1 MSALSSSA
9 IIRQWAAPFTALLIT
24 ATVVWWAWPESLPLW
39 RSIAIISAWAGSG
52 LLAASLMLMVREP
65 HVARLLGGLEN
76 MYRWHHRSGIVA
88 YVLLLCHPL
97 ALTLDDWLEAPQ
109 LAWQMLAPWAH
120 SWPVWL
126 GWAALL
132 LLMFG
137 LTTTFVLR
145 LSYRRWRHFHFSLGL
160 AVLLALAHVYTLLGG
175 IDMLLLLILVT
186 SIALGWR
193 VIASDLGVAAHP
205 YRITKVSHPSSATI
219 EIQLEPCANSLAV
232 SPGQFVLAAFGN
244 GPHFHGC
251 GEYHPF
257 TVSAIHANKSLN
269 LSIKAFGPCTQ
280 RLQNLETDVLVYLQG
295 PFGIFLGTQPSAPQ
309 LWVAGGIGITPFIA
323 ELRAHARHQ
332 PTTLIYLF
340 RNHTDAAFLDELAAL
355 AKTDPAF
362 ELLTHA
368 SEQGLPNYP
377 VLLEKISQLSAREI
391 NICGPK
397 PMVDALLPHL
407 RQRGISERAIHFE
420 KFDFR

>member
-1 MSALSSSA
+1 VNALA
-9 IIRQWAAPFTALLIT
+9 APAVIRQWAAPLVVMFMTAAI
-24 ATVVWWAWPESLPLW
+24 VGWAWPENLTLW
-39 RSIAIISAWAGSG
+39 RSIAIISAWAGSA
-52 LLAASLMLMVREP
+52 LLAASLLLMVREP
-65 HVARLLGGLEN
+65 HVAQLLGGLEN

-97 ALTLDDWLEAPQ
+97 ALTLDSWLEAPQ

-126 GWAALL
+126 GWIALL

-137 LTTTFVLR
+137 LVTTFVVR
-145 LSYRRWRHFHFSLGL
+145 LSYRRWRNLHILLGV
-160 AVLLALAHVYTLLGG
+160 AVLLALAHMYALLGG
-175 IDMLLLLILVT
+175 IDLLLLLLVVVF
-186 SIALGWR
+186 IALGWR
-193 VIASDLGVAAHP
+193 VIVSDLGVAAHP
-205 YRITKVSHPSSATI
+205 YRITQVAHPSSATI
-219 EIQLEPCANSLAV
+219 EIRLEPCANSLAV
-232 SPGQFVLAAFGN
+232 LPGQFVLAAFGD

-251 GEYHPF
+251 GEFHPF
-257 TVSAIHANKSLN
+257 TVSAIHADNGLS

-280 RLQNLETDVLVYLQG
+280 RLQDLEADVLVRLQG
-295 PFGIFLGTQPSAPQ
+295 PFGIFLGAPPSVPQ

-323 ELRAHARHQ
+323 ELRAHRCHQ

-340 RNHTDAAFLDELAAL
+340 RNHGDAVFLDELAAL
-355 AKTDPAF
+355 AKADPKF
-362 ELLTHA
+362 KLLTHA
-368 SEQGLPNYP
+368 SEQGLPDYAA
-377 VLLEKISQLSAREI
+377 LLEKISRLSACEV

-407 RQRGISERAIHFE
+407 RQRGIKESAIHFE